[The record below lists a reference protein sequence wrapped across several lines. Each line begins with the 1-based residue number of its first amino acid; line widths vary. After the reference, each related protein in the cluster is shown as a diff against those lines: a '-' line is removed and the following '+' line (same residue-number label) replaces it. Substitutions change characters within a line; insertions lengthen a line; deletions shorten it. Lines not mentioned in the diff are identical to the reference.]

1 MVEIRFM
8 KSLLYFIILII
19 VCVSCHK
26 EVSQQEKFSTFFNTI
41 PDLKLP
47 FVTNS
52 GEDLKAVFYPDTIY
66 NEFVG
71 DNVYGICG
79 KTKINDSIFGIV
91 YLNPGDIVF
100 PLLVTY
106 NSKGKSID
114 ELILVNLPGGS
125 DGYNANG
132 TSYLVMKSNSDI
144 QITDTVNTFERD
156 SLEEIIETSRKT
168 EVLIENYSV
177 GADGKFL
184 KKELSHENKH

>member
-1 MVEIRFM
+1 M
-8 KSLLYFIILII
+8 KSLLSVIVLII
-19 VCVSCHK
+19 ICASCRK

-47 FVTNS
+47 FITDS
-52 GEDLKAVFYPDTIY
+52 GEDLQAVFYPDTIY

-71 DNVYGICG
+71 DNVYGIYG

-106 NSKGKSID
+106 NSTGKKID
-114 ELILVNLPGGS
+114 ELALLNLPGGS
-125 DGYNANG
+125 SGYNANG
-132 TSYLVMKSNSDI
+132 ISYLVMKSNLEI
-144 QITDTVNTFERD
+144 QITDSVNTFERD

-168 EVLIENYSV
+168 EVMIENYKVNGV
-177 GADGKFL
+177 GKIIAHD
-184 KKELSHENKH
+184 